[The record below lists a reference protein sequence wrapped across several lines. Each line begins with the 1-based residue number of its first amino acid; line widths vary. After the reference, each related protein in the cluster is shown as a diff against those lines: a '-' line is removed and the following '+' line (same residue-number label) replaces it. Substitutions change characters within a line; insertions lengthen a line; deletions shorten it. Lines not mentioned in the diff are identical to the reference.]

1 MIRLVVTDMDGT
13 LYSWVDYIVPAVEA
27 LVEAVQ
33 RATGWPRLRVVQSLK
48 AVYAKYE
55 SNEYPFALQES
66 SLYREFCEF
75 GSFDKLVIEP
85 AREAFALARR
95 KYLRPYPGVVAT
107 LEALH
112 ARGLPV
118 VALTDAPR
126 NPAEYRV
133 RTLGFDRYLQGLYTL
148 PGFAFPASEEGEA
161 LVAAAIQQREAR
173 GAYRAQ
179 CVVEELPRDWEKPN
193 PRGLLR
199 ICERFGVP
207 PEQTLYVG
215 DSLRKDVAVAKAVG
229 ALDCWAEYGTY
240 VSGEYR
246 ERLDI
251 ISAPAVTRRH
261 AAGVLEGGE
270 ARREEPA
277 THALS
282 NFAQLLRI
290 IEGKAL

>member
-1 MIRLVVTDMDGT
+1 M
-13 LYSWVDYIVPAVEA
+13 A
-27 LVEAVQ
+27 
-33 RATGWPRLRVVQSLK
+33 AT
-48 AVYAKYE
+48 
-55 SNEYPFALQES
+55 
-66 SLYREFCEF
+66 
-75 GSFDKLVIEP
+75 
-85 AREAFALARR
+85 
-95 KYLRPYPGVVAT
+95 
-107 LEALH
+107 
-112 ARGLPV
+112 
-118 VALTDAPR
+118 
-126 NPAEYRV
+126 
-133 RTLGFDRYLQGLYTL
+133 
-148 PGFAFPASEEGEA
+148 
-161 LVAAAIQQREAR
+161 IQQREAR

-179 CVVEELPRDWEKPN
+179 CPVEELPRDWEKPN

-215 DSLRKDVAVAKAVG
+215 DSLKKDVAVAKAVG

-246 ERLDI
+246 ERLDV